1 LNIAYKLLFNAQLI
15 NSTFSN
21 RSVAMQPNK
30 TKLALKIGAVV
41 LGALCASNASAD
53 TFTAI
58 VNTVDDV
65 TITPR
70 AGQVLDFGP
79 NIYVTAG
86 GICTINV
93 DGTTDLPGGVLM
105 NYAEATDAV
114 AQAAS
119 FGSITGGS
127 TLGCA
132 TTTTTANGASVG
144 VWDVVGAPGV
154 AVSLLI
160 SPVTQTGD
168 YTFVPDGC
176 FVDYDSTITDDADA
190 CTDIASNA
198 VQTATFAAASS
209 EDDGGGSTGSGTSV
223 GGQFSLAVGGV
234 LTVGTTPLNP
244 ATPYDL
250 SFQIDVTY

>member
-1 LNIAYKLLFNAQLI
+1 MKILINAQLI

-30 TKLALKIGAVV
+30 TKLALQIGAVV
-41 LGALCASNASAD
+41 LGACCASNAFAD
-53 TFTAI
+53 TFTAT

-65 TITPR
+65 TINPR

-79 NIYVTAG
+79 NILVTAG

-93 DGTTDLPGGVLM
+93 DGATDRPGGVLM
-105 NYAEATDAV
+105 NYAETADPV
-114 AQAAS
+114 AQATT
-119 FGSITGGS
+119 FGSITGGAP
-127 TLGCA
+127 LGCA
-132 TTTTTANGASVG
+132 TTATAASGASVG

-154 AVSLLI
+154 TVNLLL
-160 SPVTQTGD
+160 SPVTQIGD
-168 YTFVPDGC
+168 FTFLPDGC
-176 FVDYDSTITDDADA
+176 YVTYNNADTADGDS
-190 CTDIASNA
+190 CTDIGSNA
-198 VQTATFAAASS
+198 AATATFAANTN
-209 EDDGGGSTGSGTSV
+209 EDDTSPLTGSGNSV
-223 GGQFSLAVGGV
+223 GGQFSIAVGGV